1 MNKQMNREKFTQK
14 VTEQV
19 REQITDA
26 VIESRTIIKNNGV
39 RHTGIAV
46 CKEDRNVVPFISIDG
61 AYEEYQEGRKMEEIV
76 KDVMEIYGNSGNL
89 GLEEKVSSKQLGEW
103 EWVKDKVMMKLVNTE
118 KNQEMLKNHPS
129 TPFLNLSCIYYISL
143 EIQKCECCSTNIKN
157 SSLQIWGVTVEEL
170 HNQALE
176 NMKKY
181 VQDELKPMSQ
191 VLAEILL
198 ENEDREFAKEM
209 GSLVVE
215 LIEPQEEISM
225 YVLSNVYRING
236 AASLVYSNKVKELAE
251 RLEKDLY
258 IIPSSVHEVILV
270 PVKGEERE
278 AEELKEM
285 VLDVNDTMVDPA
297 EVLSESVYCYERE
310 SGEIRIVI

>member
-1 MNKQMNREKFTQK
+1 MSKQINREEFTQK

-26 VIESRTIIKNNGV
+26 VIESRTVMKNNGV
-39 RHTGIAV
+39 RRTGIAV
-46 CKEDRNVVPFISIDG
+46 RKEDRNLVPFIYIDG
-61 AYEEYQEGRKMEEIV
+61 AYEEYQEGRKMEEII
-76 KDVMEIYGNSGNL
+76 KDVMEIYENSGNL
-89 GLEEKVSSKQLGEW
+89 ELEKKLSVKDLQNW
-103 EWVKDKVMMKLVNTE
+103 AWVKDKIFLKLISTE
-118 KNQEMLKNHPS
+118 KNQEMLKSHPS

-143 EIQKCECCSTNIKN
+143 EFQKCGCCSAHVKN

-170 HNQALE
+170 HEQALE

-181 VQDELKPMSQ
+181 VEDELKSMQQ
-191 VLAEILL
+191 VLAETLL
-198 ENEDREFAKEM
+198 ESEDREFAREM
-209 GSLVVE
+209 GNLVVE
-215 LIEPQEEISM
+215 LIEPQENISM
-225 YVLSNVYRING
+225 YVLSNSYRING
-236 AASLVYSNKVKELAE
+236 AASLVYSDKVKKLAE
-251 RLEKDLY
+251 RLGKDLY

-270 PVKGEERE
+270 PVKDEEDE

-310 SGEIRIVI
+310 TGEIRIVI